1 MKRLGITGGIG
12 SGKSYIADMLRNEL
26 RVPVYDCDARAK
38 CLNEEDPQIR
48 EALTELVGPEVYRDG
63 RLVKP
68 VLAAYLF
75 QDESHAAQV
84 NAIVHPA
91 VHRDFLRWEQEQD
104 AGLVALESAILYES
118 GFHRFMDKVL
128 FVRASEPL
136 RIRRAMERD
145 GASREQI
152 EQRIRMQHTQDFESQ
167 ADYVIDNE
175 NTSRSD
181 LIFQLEKIV
190 WEIDWYL

>member
-12 SGKSYIADMLRNEL
+12 SGKSYIANMLRDEL

-91 VHRDFLRWEQEQD
+91 T
-104 AGLVALESAILYES
+104 A
-118 GFHRFMDKVL
+118 
-128 FVRASEPL
+128 
-136 RIRRAMERD
+136 
-145 GASREQI
+145 
-152 EQRIRMQHTQDFESQ
+152 T
-167 ADYVIDNE
+167 
-175 NTSRSD
+175 D
-181 LIFQLEKIV
+181 LICWADERADAQH
-190 WEIDWYL
+190 